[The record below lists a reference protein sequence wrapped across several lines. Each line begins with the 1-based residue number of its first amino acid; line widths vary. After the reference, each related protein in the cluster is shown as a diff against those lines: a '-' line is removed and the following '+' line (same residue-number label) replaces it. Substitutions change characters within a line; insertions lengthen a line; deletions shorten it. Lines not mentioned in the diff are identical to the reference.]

1 MVLAVTLVSVPYGLL
16 VCGLLCLA
24 LLRQAAKLLDMLW
37 LRPRRLERELRAQGL
52 HGTSYRFPV
61 GDIKDYGRLSKE
73 AWSRP
78 LPLRCHDIAPHVVP
92 FLYNTVQEHGKT
104 CFSWF
109 GPVPKVTICDPDLAK
124 DVMSNK
130 FGHFEKTKFPA
141 LSKLL
146 AEGLA
151 SIEGDKWAKHRRI
164 LNPAFQLEKV
174 KVTPCIP
181 SDVSGLKL

>member
-1 MVLAVTLVSVPYGLL
+1 
-16 VCGLLCLA
+16 
-24 LLRQAAKLLDMLW
+24 MLW
-37 LRPRRLERELRAQGL
+37 LRPRRLERDLRAQGL
-52 HGTSYRFPV
+52 RGTPYRFAA
-61 GDIKDYGRLSKE
+61 GDIRDYGRLSKE

-78 LPLRCHDIAPHVVP
+78 LPLRCHDIAPHVAP
-92 FLYNTVQEHGKT
+92 FLHKLVREHGKA

-109 GPVPKVTICDPDLAK
+109 GPVPKVTISDPGLAK

-174 KVTPCIP
+174 KVSRRHMFLFFSKRTTY
-181 SDVSGLKL
+181 VSCQTVLLRLSRVRSRMSETLRFIDE

>member
-1 MVLAVTLVSVPYGLL
+1 
-16 VCGLLCLA
+16 
-24 LLRQAAKLLDMLW
+24 
-37 LRPRRLERELRAQGL
+37 
-52 HGTSYRFPV
+52 
-61 GDIKDYGRLSKE
+61 
-73 AWSRP
+73 
-78 LPLRCHDIAPHVVP
+78 
-92 FLYNTVQEHGKT
+92 
-104 CFSWF
+104 
-109 GPVPKVTICDPDLAK
+109 VTISDPGLAK

-174 KVTPCIP
+174 KVSSRTYVSCHTP
-181 SDVSGLKL
+181 G